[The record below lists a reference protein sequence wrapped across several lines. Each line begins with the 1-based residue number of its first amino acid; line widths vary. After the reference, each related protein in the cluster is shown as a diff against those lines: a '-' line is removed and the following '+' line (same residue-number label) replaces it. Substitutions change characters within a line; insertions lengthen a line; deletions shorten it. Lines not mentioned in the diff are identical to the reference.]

1 MSCTNCYTTN
11 SATPCGTVGCLST
24 NYSKCILYSGNN
36 LYCQTG
42 TIQTVNFSGVA
53 VSPVS
58 DTTVTVS
65 CTGGTG
71 SGATFSVTRTA
82 GFTTYTV
89 SIVNKGLGYTVGDI
103 LTILGTS
110 LGGTSSNNILVVVSG
125 LTPIISNS
133 DSIDQIILNLHQRL
147 CLTSTSGL
155 DYSTFNYSC
164 LRVGGILTGIGTT
177 ITTAQQ
183 FTESTAAALCALNTR
198 VIAVEKPA
206 LTVAACFTGTITSG
220 TTGLASIL
228 TQYGTMLCA
237 HNTNLDLSAVT
248 ASPCVGYAFTAK
260 PTSNNVREYV
270 DWITTNMCG
279 MFTAQGA
286 LITTQTSK
294 VNALY
299 TYITGSTSGAVP
311 ASVDTSCL
319 SGGSLTSNLKDAIVL
334 IKNNLCSLN
343 TTVAGLGGS
352 SSLTLSWQIF
362 STSTGDCG
370 GTFNNTPYYGLSI
383 IPNSNTLVNHLNNI
397 IAVLNKLRMGFSPEF
412 VVINPVSNSCGT
424 YTKIS
429 LQSGNNNDVFVYD
442 TAVSQWINKS
452 LNVTLNGSSTGV
464 TKTVTSGA
472 MTFNLTIPSSIT
484 IAGGAGVIPSYSSG
498 TSTWTI
504 DLDNA
509 LSPPVTAA
517 TSASFSITQGP
528 FHSVLPSVQRTV
540 NQTLTFKINHQVKI
554 TNISGVSQTLTDTL
568 TPTPTL
574 TVFNIASGYRPTS
587 EVFMDLIVKR
597 YNGSNVLQSTSN
609 CLAKIT
615 STGDYSIIN
624 NSGTNIVMASNDYLL
639 IYVGGTWS
647 K

>member
-11 SATPCGTVGCLST
+11 SAAPCGTVGCLST

-42 TIQTVNFSGVA
+42 TIETVNFAGVA

-58 DTTVTVS
+58 DVTVTVS

-89 SIVNKGLGYTVGDI
+89 SIVNKGLGYTVGDV

-110 LGGTSSNNILVVVSG
+110 LGGTSSNNILVTVSG

-133 DSIDQIILNLHQRL
+133 DSLDQIILNLHQRL

-248 ASPCVGYAFTAK
+248 ANPCVGYAFTAK

-279 MFTAQGA
+279 MFTTQGA
-286 LITTQTSK
+286 LITTQTNK

-299 TYITGSTSGAVP
+299 TYITGSTSGSVP
-311 ASVDTSCL
+311 ASIDTSCL

-352 SSLTLSWQIF
+352 STFTVNWGVF
-362 STSTGDCG
+362 TAAGNCG
-370 GTFNNTPYYGLSI
+370 GTFTNSPYSVLSPI
-383 IPNSNTLVNHLNNI
+383 SSTNTLINHLNNI
-397 IAVLNKLRMGFSPEF
+397 VTVLTSLRMGFSTEF
-412 VVINPVSNSCGT
+412 GVIPSSNACGT
-424 YTKIS
+424 YSSIS
-429 LQSGNNNDVFVYD
+429 LQPGNNNDIFVYD
-442 TAVSQWINKS
+442 TSGVSQWKNKS

-472 MTFNLTIPSSIT
+472 MTFDLTIASSTTTVVNLAPVGTTSWSFPLGWSSVGVTGGTT
-484 IAGGAGVIPSYSSG
+484 ISAYPAVYRNNGIVTIGSNSAGSGGTILKISVGSGGSYPVISSGTPIPVCTIPTTYRPAQAAGGADYISG
-498 TSTWTI
+498 TIIKADSGNNVVATY
-504 DLDNA
+504 
-509 LSPPVTAA
+509 PVV
-517 TSASFSITQGP
+517 I
-528 FHSVLPSVQRTV
+528 
-540 NQTLTFKINHQVKI
+540 QV
-554 TNISGVSQTLTDTL
+554 
-568 TPTPTL
+568 
-574 TVFNIASGYRPTS
+574 
-587 EVFMDLIVKR
+587 
-597 YNGSNVLQSTSN
+597 
-609 CLAKIT
+609 
-615 STGDYSIIN
+615 
-624 NSGTNIVMASNDYLL
+624 NSGTGELLVRFVTAITAPASTDYFMLPL
-639 IYVGGTWS
+639 GGVSWNV
-647 K
+647 

>member
-11 SATPCGTVGCLST
+11 SAAPCGTVGCLST

-58 DTTVTVS
+58 NTTVTVS

-89 SIVNKGLGYTVGDI
+89 SIVNKGLGYTVGDV

-133 DSIDQIILNLHQRL
+133 DSLDQIILNLHQRL

-164 LRVGGILTGIGTT
+164 LRVGGILTGIGTA
-177 ITTAQQ
+177 ITTAQT

-206 LTVAACFTGTITSG
+206 LTVPACFSGTITSG

-228 TQYGTMLCA
+228 TQYGALLCT
-237 HNTNLDLSAVT
+237 HSTNLDLSAVT
-248 ASPCVGYAFTAK
+248 ASPCVGYAFTSK

-286 LITTQTSK
+286 LITAQTNK

-299 TYITGSTSGAVP
+299 TYITGSTSGSVP

-343 TTVAGLGGS
+343 TTVTGLVNPT
-352 SSLTLSWQIF
+352 SSLAWGVF
-362 STSTGDCG
+362 TSAGNCG
-370 GTFNNTPYYGLSI
+370 GTFNNSPYSGLSAI
-383 IPNSNTLVNHLNNI
+383 ASTNTLSNHLNNI
-397 IAVLNKLRMGFSPEF
+397 IAVLTSLRMGFSTEF
-412 VVINPVSNSCGT
+412 AVTPSSNACGAFSN
-424 YTKIS
+424 IS
-429 LQSGNNNDVFVYD
+429 LKTGNVNDLLAYEPGGWV
-442 TAVSQWINKS
+442 NKAF
-452 LNVTLNGSSTGV
+452 NVTINGSATGV
-464 TKTVTSGA
+464 VKTVTPGA
-472 MTFNLTIPSSIT
+472 GNAYNIDLTIPTSTVSVGILTSAITAPLSIVPSPLNFFSKLPELVKTGNIIQVQQGTIFRVTTSSSFSYTSNQVLTLFSIPSGYTLPAVGASPAGSLHAPVHITLYNSSNVITNTYPAILEVNGATILLRNLSSTTIT
-484 IAGGAGVIPSYSSG
+484 IG
-498 TSTWTI
+498 TT
-504 DLDNA
+504 
-509 LSPPVTAA
+509 
-517 TSASFSITQGP
+517 
-528 FHSVLPSVQRTV
+528 
-540 NQTLTFKINHQVKI
+540 
-554 TNISGVSQTLTDTL
+554 
-568 TPTPTL
+568 
-574 TVFNIASGYRPTS
+574 
-587 EVFMDLIVKR
+587 
-597 YNGSNVLQSTSN
+597 
-609 CLAKIT
+609 
-615 STGDYSIIN
+615 
-624 NSGTNIVMASNDYLL
+624 DYLQ
-639 IYVGGTWS
+639 IAIGGISWYGI
-647 K
+647 